1 MMGEENPAS
10 AHHTHTPTSPSP
22 SLSPLPSRASVG
34 GGGGGGGPELTIL
47 IIGGGVAGL
56 AAALSIKRV
65 AAATGLNLRPII
77 FEADSQERA
86 FHSNMAQH
94 WVLWKWA
101 YELLLEMGL
110 GKRLSS
116 IAAPINHTISI
127 DADTRETL
135 VEYPPVE
142 DLLFDK
148 VDEPELG
155 NAATNASKALSPPMI
170 GLRKADLVRMLLLA
184 LTGIRD
190 DLLDGDQFVPTPGN
204 VGTGLEA
211 ALAADG
217 EWFANENYAD
227 LVPDLLL
234 GYELDSFMVSAS
246 TGKVTAKFLNGHVQ
260 VGDMV
265 IGADGTHS
273 KVRDL
278 IGNRRFPIQHA
289 GAAVIHGVTR
299 ADALAQGLPENT
311 TTADGTPVPVVLADD
326 MLRLC
331 PPTNALALIGR
342 GFAYGVNNIGNG
354 MIGWNLVVAQTAPHL
369 HTSQFV
375 NDQRARAADAA
386 AAAVAAASEP
396 RTTATSAEPLGSSS
410 PHSGQHARRTSYFQL
425 EHVASDGAVE
435 AELGG
440 PSGTSQLSSAAG
452 SISIA
457 SSMETVAER
466 ESDVAAPAILT
477 ATAITAEPAAAAA
490 AAAASSS
497 SPSSVPSSSATSSP
511 TRRANR
517 LETAFE
523 RQLRI
528 QREEII
534 AAKTA
539 AESDESPEQTTHLSG
554 VQARDLA
561 LCLAARHASIP
572 STALGLIALADPDQT
587 HAMDIL
593 DMADQYPETYTSPKF
608 HPGRV
613 ILIGD
618 AAHPVATNATGSLGG
633 SLAISDAALLAKL
646 IGKHLAS
653 HHRRTSQGSPAH
665 TAISMTGNGSNADM
679 ENRFKAL
686 SQAFDAARVPVC
698 NRIMTDARA
707 EGGWGRVENNWVRS
721 LWRLSWKYTSR
732 NWVRATYAQMLER
745 GGVEK
750 GLISLGKT
758 NAGLKPSPIPTYVRG
773 GKGDVLLLG
782 TILVSVTAA
791 FSGAMME
798 ANELIK
804 GK

>member
-1 MMGEENPAS
+1 MMGEDNPPVGS
-10 AHHTHTPTSPSP
+10 AFSSTATTPTHSS
-22 SLSPLPSRASVG
+22 SSFADVSASSA
-34 GGGGGGGPELTIL
+34 PELSIL

-77 FEADSQERA
+77 FEADPPARA

-110 GKRLSS
+110 GKRLSK

-135 VEYPPVE
+135 VEYPPIEDVVE
-142 DLLFDK
+142 GTKIAD
-148 VDEPELG
+148 PELG
-155 NAATNASKALSPPMI
+155 TATTGAAVLPPMV

-184 LTGIRD
+184 LSGIRD
-190 DLLDGDQFVPTPGN
+190 DLLDADQFAPTPGTT
-204 VGTGLEA
+204 GTGIEA
-211 ALAADG
+211 DLAADG
-217 EWFANENYAD
+217 DWFANENYAD

-260 VGDMV
+260 VGDMI

-299 ADALAQGLPENT
+299 TEALAQGLPET
-311 TTADGTPVPVVLADD
+311 TTADGTPIPIVLADD
-326 MLRLC
+326 MVRLC

-375 NDQRARAADAA
+375 NDQRARAAAAAATAA
-386 AAAVAAASEP
+386 AAAETNA
-396 RTTATSAEPLGSSS
+396 ATSTEPGSS
-410 PHSGQHARRTSYFQL
+410 HSGHARRTSYFQL

-435 AELGG
+435 AELGSDVPG
-440 PSGTSQLSSAAG
+440 PSGTSHLSSATG
-452 SISIA
+452 SAA
-457 SSMETVAER
+457 STETVAEP
-466 ESDVAAPAILT
+466 ETFAPAT
-477 ATAITAEPAAAAA
+477 ATATAAAEQQL
-490 AAAASSS
+490 ASSS
-497 SPSSVPSSSATSSP
+497 APSSTTSSP

-561 LCLAARHASIP
+561 LCLAARHPSIP
-572 STALGLIALADPDQT
+572 ATALGLIALADPDQT

-653 HHRRTSQGSPAH
+653 HHRRTSVGAGH
-665 TAISMTGNGSNADM
+665 TAISMAGNGSNADM

-750 GLISLGKT
+750 GLISLSKT
-758 NAGLKPSPIPTYVRG
+758 NAGLV
-773 GKGDVLLLG
+773 
-782 TILVSVTAA
+782 
-791 FSGAMME
+791 
-798 ANELIK
+798 
-804 GK
+804 